1 MRITHISFFSAVCQL
16 SRSLLCATADEVVLC
31 WYQGGFFAI
40 PRVVLIAHE
49 VFYFHLHFSYNSSQK
64 WPLQA
69 QIKPRFVNKPA
80 GQLSAMFCLSL
91 FGQRLSYKQ
100 YVHLTSACLYFSLI

>member
-1 MRITHISFFSAVCQL
+1 MIGVAWLALTFTLCYPVRITHISFFFAVCQL

-69 QIKPRFVNKPA
+69 QIKPRFVNKPDNCPPC
-80 GQLSAMFCLSL
+80 F
-91 FGQRLSYKQ
+91 
-100 YVHLTSACLYFSLI
+100 V